1 MEIVAWRKEATAGN
15 GGGEWG
21 ERTGGARWDLPLS
34 LPSTR
39 PQELQ
44 TTLGMGRCPLT
55 PPQAPPAGCDWH
67 LKTAISLPRGPKKQL
82 LIKLIQRNRAMGSG
96 PGEKSPRSMALAGD
110 SIALFFLGSLRSDFK
125 DIVDSACLSPSLL
138 AREAPP
144 SHPRTGRDGRA

>member
-15 GGGEWG
+15 GGGEGG
-21 ERTGGARWDLPLS
+21 ERTGGARWDPPLS

-82 LIKLIQRNRAMGSG
+82 LIKLIQRNRVMGSG

-110 SIALFFLGSLRSDFK
+110 SIALLFSGKFK
-125 DIVDSACLSPSLL
+125 K
-138 AREAPP
+138 
-144 SHPRTGRDGRA
+144 